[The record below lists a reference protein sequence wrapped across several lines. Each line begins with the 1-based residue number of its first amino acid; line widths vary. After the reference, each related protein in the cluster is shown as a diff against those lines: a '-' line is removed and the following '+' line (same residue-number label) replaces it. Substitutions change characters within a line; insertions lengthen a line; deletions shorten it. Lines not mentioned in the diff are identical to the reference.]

1 MSCISNET
9 PGIKLQALG
18 EIRTDESFGPSA
30 IGKLQLVL
38 YGGSDIGYSCSD
50 DPDISN
56 RYLGNLEVIGK
67 ILFAL

>member
-1 MSCISNET
+1 MSR
-9 PGIKLQALG
+9 LV
-18 EIRTDESFGPSA
+18 PSA

-50 DPDISN
+50 NPDISN